1 VVHAGRKAAPAQA
14 ISVDSLPSPSSP
26 LKEAARISKWER
38 MLEVRSRDQGGNAE
52 LWGVKPSKA
61 HKLRKRV
68 YKGIPDRWRCAAW
81 EVLMNDFSRSGLA
94 EVVSLRE
101 GYHRELDKAS
111 SYDIQIDLDVPR
123 TINGHVLFRTRYG
136 LGYVLSS

>member
-1 VVHAGRKAAPAQA
+1 
-14 ISVDSLPSPSSP
+14 
-26 LKEAARISKWER
+26 
-38 MLEVRSRDQGGNAE
+38 
-52 LWGVKPSKA
+52 
-61 HKLRKRV
+61 
-68 YKGIPDRWRCAAW
+68 
-81 EVLMNDFSRSGLA
+81 MNDFSRSGLA

-101 GYHRELDKAS
+101 CYHRELDKAS